1 MLTVYDIYIYIS
13 YFPNHWLIFRFT
25 CSKPVHLLRC
35 RLRRIARSPS
45 SSCLKKS
52 WDDNHI
58 NARSQ
63 RFFFHGDAMEIYHG
77 IKMGLYGENNHTEI
91 SISSCVRENLQE
103 IQSVSHQIWEV
114 PAFFNKLLGTIITW
128 NWNMKRFEWLSGEA
142 VFGALYIHLFWP

>member
-1 MLTVYDIYIYIS
+1 MCLLCMIYIYIT
-13 YFPNHWLIFRFT
+13 FPQSLVNFPF
-25 CSKPVHLLRC
+25 HLLK
-35 RLRRIARSPS
+35 ARSSFALQTSPNCS
-45 SSCLKKS
+45 FTVQFMPQKELRWQSHQCTFT
-52 WDDNHI
+52 
-58 NARSQ
+58 A
-63 RFFFHGDAMEIYHG
+63 FFFHGDAMEIYHG